1 MRIKTERKFSAAHR
15 LPNYDGKCSRLHG
28 HTWKVE
34 VAIEGEPDVETGML
48 MDFVEIKNI
57 IDDLDHQYLNDF
69 INNPTVENI
78 AKYILDHLARC
89 QPRSDFKIR
98 VWETEDSFA
107 EVDNQDKTASQGE
120 IKENIVEIM
129 GENYGKITG

>member
-1 MRIKTERKFSAAHR
+1 MKIKTERKFSAAHK
-15 LPNYDGKCSRLHG
+15 LPNYIGKCSRLHG

-57 IDDLDHQYLNDF
+57 IDGLDHQYLNDF
-69 INNPTVENI
+69 LENPTVENI
-78 AKYILDHLARC
+78 AGYILNQLVKC
-89 QPRSDFKIR
+89 QPQSDFKIR

-107 EVDNQDKTASQGE
+107 EVDNQDKSLMGE
-120 IKENIVEIM
+120 IKENIGEIM
-129 GENYGKITG
+129 VENYGKITG